1 MSVSR
6 VHPKLSVPQVIKL
19 FTNVPATFVDDFFSL
34 YDPKDPSTFIVDLDM
49 LSKWL
54 AVRKSCLIKTLRKS
68 YRVGEDYI
76 EEKRPKVSKQYNNG
90 GNRNIHVTLTADC
103 MKRLCMR
110 SRSDKAETVRTYF
123 IEIEDF
129 IFHYN
134 DEIVDGLMKNIK
146 ALQEKNITKKKPDG
160 PGVVYIIRVAEGF
173 NKFGH
178 TQDLTKRLAT
188 YNTGRMTDVEV
199 LHVYRTEYRKEVERC
214 VKKLMAEKQYRK
226 HKEVYEV
233 DADIIRKLIKG
244 CANLSMKLHYKGKPS
259 KMDGKYYLIFS
270 TNIPA

>member
-1 MSVSR
+1 MSASSA
-6 VHPKLSVPQVIKL
+6 HPKLSIPEVIKR
-19 FTNVPATFVDDFFSL
+19 FTNVPAAFVDDFFSL